1 MSDTCYPFKRIVH
14 YSVWMTNGNCVPR
27 SWSMLQWLLGALNVT
42 GLCMLASKTGPS
54 QCEPVIIFFP
64 LEILIATKT
73 TYMPIDIIVGRKINW
88 AHIVGV
94 ANYSRIKIKYN
105 IWSLPYSIQKPIFSS
120 GPLKNHLCKNVA
132 VKSKKKKKPKTKKKR
147 MKNATGRHC
156 DLCWLFYEHVVQ
168 TFIGLSRAHSTMR
181 AVKSTSC
188 VCDGSYVFFFCFF
201 RSWSPLVGICW
212 HHRRELIRGR
222 MESFFFFR

>member
-132 VKSKKKKKPKTKKKR
+132 VKSKKKKNRKRKKSEWKMPLAATVIFAGCFTNMLCKR
-147 MKNATGRHC
+147 LLGCRARIQQWERWRALLAFAT
-156 DLCWLFYEHVVQ
+156 
-168 TFIGLSRAHSTMR
+168 AHMFFFS
-181 AVKSTSC
+181 
-188 VCDGSYVFFFCFF
+188 VFFA
-201 RSWSPLVGICW
+201 L
-212 HHRRELIRGR
+212 GR
-222 MESFFFFR
+222 LL